1 MTAPKTYFHSNAG
14 RNTRGAGSVP
24 DVSSLPCPSGG
35 LHVLRNS
42 AQRGGLV
49 TACVGC
55 GVDWTTLDAE
65 ARKAGIR

>member
-1 MTAPKTYFHSNAG
+1 MSGK
-14 RNTRGAGSVP
+14 VP
-24 DVSSLPCPSGG
+24 EVESLPCPSGG

-55 GVDWTTLDAE
+55 GETWSSLDAKARE
-65 ARKAGIR
+65 AWLR

>member
-1 MTAPKTYFHSNAG
+1 VSRPKTYFHSNAG

-24 DVSSLPCPSGG
+24 DVESLPCPSGG

-55 GVDWTTLDAE
+55 GRSWSELDAE
-65 ARKAGIR
+65 VRGS